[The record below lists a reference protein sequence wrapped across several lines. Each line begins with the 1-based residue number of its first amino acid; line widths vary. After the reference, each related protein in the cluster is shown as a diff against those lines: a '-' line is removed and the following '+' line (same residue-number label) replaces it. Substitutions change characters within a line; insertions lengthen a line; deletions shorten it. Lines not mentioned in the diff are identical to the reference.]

1 MKVSLF
7 EIFKIYFIVGLQLFG
22 GGYVIFPLLKK
33 YLVEDKKYLNE
44 DELIDYLSLSQCLP
58 GIIAL
63 NISIFTGYK
72 LRKFLGSTVAIF
84 GLLLPSIVIIL
95 LIAKY
100 VSTISN
106 IEFIK
111 NIFFGVRISVV
122 VLLSSMIYDIY
133 KKTDKNMFSIFLF
146 LIIVLMALFLKLS
159 PAILVIGTIFL
170 ILLKNRRIKND

>member
-44 DELIDYLSLSQCLP
+44 DELINYLSLSQCLP

-72 LRKFLGSTVAIF
+72 LRKFFGSLAAIF
-84 GLLLPSIVIIL
+84 GLLLPSIFIIL

-111 NIFFGVRISVV
+111 NIFFGVRISVI
-122 VLLSSMIYDIY
+122 VLLGSMIYDIY
-133 KKTDKNMFSIFLF
+133 KKMEKNLFSIFLF
-146 LIIVLMALFLKLS
+146 LIIILMSLFLKFS
-159 PAILVIGTIFL
+159 PTILVLLSIVLIF
-170 ILLKNRRIKND
+170 IKGRIKND